1 MLFLASNNFFKPKAP
16 ILITSYSLS
25 IQIVKHYEELEDI
38 QFTQA
43 ERKCTHM
50 IILVKKHKQQQQIQ
64 EQEDPKNMMHI
75 QNTLIS
81 MTGSTSKLLL
91 YEDVRVCPLNT
102 SAQLCCALIVRYGFG
117 YCPISN

>member
-50 IILVKKHKQQQQIQ
+50 IISEKNINNNSKFKNRKIQ
-64 EQEDPKNMMHI
+64 K
-75 QNTLIS
+75 T
-81 MTGSTSKLLL
+81 
-91 YEDVRVCPLNT
+91 
-102 SAQLCCALIVRYGFG
+102 
-117 YCPISN
+117 

>member
-38 QFTQA
+38 QFTQV
-43 ERKCTHM
+43 ERQCTHM

-75 QNTLIS
+75 ESRTHSFQ
-81 MTGSTSKLLL
+81 
-91 YEDVRVCPLNT
+91 
-102 SAQLCCALIVRYGFG
+102 
-117 YCPISN
+117 